1 VALYVAISVPVIGI
15 GFAVQ
20 LAGIQ
25 RATILF
31 AGLTIAPVLVALY
44 LILRRDDRMIG
55 ETGAVKADSTGRRNT
70 FDRGGV
76 YGTTSGVDV

>member
-1 VALYVAISVPVIGI
+1 MAAGPGTALRIVNESRGI

-25 RATILF
+25 RATIFF

-55 ETGAVKADSTGRRNT
+55 ETGAVND
-70 FDRGGV
+70 
-76 YGTTSGVDV
+76 